1 MTFLG
6 GKCIVVTG
14 ASGFIGSAVVRRL
27 ERERGV
33 RVVRLARTL
42 ERTADSFPVALED
55 VDRDVW
61 RDGSVDRIDVLIHL
75 GGYIPKTSAAGM
87 AIEPNFTS
95 NLAGTRRL
103 LESLPNVP
111 DKIVFASSVDVYART
126 NDTITEASRVD
137 PGTLYGA
144 SKLFLEKLVELY
156 ARENSVDAT
165 VLRLGHI
172 YGPGEGA
179 FDKIIPKL
187 IRTLLAKQGPVIY
200 GDGSLLRDY
209 LYVSDAAEAFARAAE
224 CRDVPGPLNVVSG
237 RSVSLRDLAELLV
250 ELTGF
255 AGEIRYVPSQAVG
268 TSFRFDN
275 AGIRKSARRH
285 RTRTASVR
293 FGGRDRLFQSGARCV
308 RRGFSPAWRSS

>member
-1 MTFLG
+1 VTVLG
-6 GKCIVVTG
+6 GKCVVVTG

-42 ERTADSFPVALED
+42 EHTVDSFPVALED
-55 VDRDVW
+55 LDRDVW
-61 RDGSVDRIDVLIHL
+61 RDGSVDRIDALFHL
-75 GGYIPKTSAAGM
+75 GGYIPKTSNAGL
-87 AIEPNFTS
+87 AIESNFTS
-95 NLAGTRRL
+95 NLTGTRRL
-103 LESLPNVP
+103 LESLPNAP

-126 NDTITEASRVD
+126 SDTITEASRVD

-165 VLRLGHI
+165 ILRLGHT

-179 FDKIIPKL
+179 FDKIIPKF
-187 IRTLLAKQGPVIY
+187 IRTLLARRDPIIN

-209 LYVSDAAEAFARAAE
+209 LYVSDAAEAFARAGNR
-224 CRDVPGPLNVVSG
+224 RDVPGPLNVVSG
-237 RSVSLRDLAELLV
+237 RSVSLRDLAALLV
-250 ELTGF
+250 ELTGY
-255 AGEIRYVPSQAVG
+255 AGEIRYAASQGVG

-275 AGIRKSARRH
+275 AEFISALGELALVPL
-285 RTRTASVR
+285 RTGLAAEIESFRQENDV
-293 FGGRDRLFQSGARCV
+293 
-308 RRGFSPAWRSS
+308 